1 MKAIFIILLFFLSL
15 ISSAQQT
22 NFNYFDEDSTLLKV
36 NSDKCRVK
44 RISFEPKNIDFN
56 YFDLYY
62 KNDGRID
69 SCLYTNLLYEQKIL
83 RNYSYFTNGQIKGI
97 DSKVLDKIGKYMPFT
112 LKKFDNRGNVTF
124 IEINNAQVNF
134 NKIPISTFSYD
145 SQNRLV
151 SQREDLLN
159 YGFIETTI

>member
-1 MKAIFIILLFFLSL
+1 
-15 ISSAQQT
+15 
-22 NFNYFDEDSTLLKV
+22 
-36 NSDKCRVK
+36 
-44 RISFEPKNIDFN
+44 
-56 YFDLYY
+56 
-62 KNDGRID
+62 
-69 SCLYTNLLYEQKIL
+69 
-83 RNYSYFTNGQIKGI
+83 
-97 DSKVLDKIGKYMPFT
+97 
-112 LKKFDNRGNVTF
+112 VTF